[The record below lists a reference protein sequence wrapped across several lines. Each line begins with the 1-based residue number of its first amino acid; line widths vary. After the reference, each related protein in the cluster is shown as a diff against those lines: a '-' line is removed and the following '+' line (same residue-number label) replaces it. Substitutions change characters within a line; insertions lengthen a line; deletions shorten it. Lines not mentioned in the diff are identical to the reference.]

1 MRIINLH
8 YNLEE
13 FIGIRELSDEAVAEI
28 KALRAQPAAIGPV
41 VG

>member
-13 FIGIRELSDEAVAEI
+13 FIGINELSPEAVTEI
-28 KALRAQPAAIGPV
+28 EALRAQPAAIGPV